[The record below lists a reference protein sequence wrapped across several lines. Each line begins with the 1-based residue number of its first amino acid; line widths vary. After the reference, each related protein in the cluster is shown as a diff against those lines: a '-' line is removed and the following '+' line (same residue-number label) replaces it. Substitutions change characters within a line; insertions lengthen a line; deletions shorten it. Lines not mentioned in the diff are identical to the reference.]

1 MDKITHK
8 VRCEQWTNI
17 IKECL
22 ASGMPKTTWCREH
35 GISDKSFFYWQRIL
49 REEAYLTTL
58 ENTLT
63 PAVKENS
70 APILTFLFYCVIDLI
85 SISYT
90 DTRVIAEKLSWM

>member
-35 GISDKSFFYWQRIL
+35 GMEI
-49 REEAYLTTL
+49 
-58 ENTLT
+58 T
-63 PAVKENS
+63 PEQFQMLMQGLSIVAKHPIKELKN
-70 APILTFLFYCVIDLI
+70 PPKI
-85 SISYT
+85 
-90 DTRVIAEKLSWM
+90 M